1 MIYQIIIDMTFSNLD
16 IKYISKNDFI
26 TLNSGFLITDDYSIH
41 KQGPHI
47 WGYMVIESVNE
58 IEGSCNMGRLKYSP
72 KNQSNYACILTS
84 SQWSGEISIGYFFY
98 SAREMVISNVCAVHG
113 MKFAKIKFDYITN

>member
-1 MIYQIIIDMTFSNLD
+1 MTFSNLD

>member
-1 MIYQIIIDMTFSNLD
+1 MVPIIYDPIPGNVESSICVLSNCVTPKLLKGKQNAFRIIIHPVFYLTKHGIHSNNMPFSNLD

-47 WGYMVIESVNE
+47 WGY
-58 IEGSCNMGRLKYSP
+58 RKR
-72 KNQSNYACILTS
+72 K
-84 SQWSGEISIGYFFY
+84 
-98 SAREMVISNVCAVHG
+98 
-113 MKFAKIKFDYITN
+113 